1 MRSLQVLEHRV
12 EDCELCQSPGGEVIW
27 ESELCRVVVVGDPD
41 YPGFC
46 RVILNRH
53 VREMTDLSEQERIR
67 LMHVLFG
74 VEKAIRALYQPDKIN
89 LASLGNMT
97 PHLHWHVIPRWRD
110 DRHFPQP
117 VWATPQRSHAPQRSE
132 VDGRR
137 LADRIIDALRT
148 R

>member
-1 MRSLQVLEHRV
+1 MPEHRI

-27 ESELCRVVVVGDPD
+27 ESELCRVVAVGDPD

-53 VREMTDLSEQERIR
+53 VREMTDLSEDERIR

-74 VEKAIRALYQPDKIN
+74 VERAIRALYQPDKIN

-117 VWATPQRSHAPQRSE
+117 VWATPQRAQAPLRRA
-132 VDGRR
+132 VDGRH
-137 LADRIIDALRT
+137 LADQIINALRT

>member
-1 MRSLQVLEHRV
+1 VLEHRV

-27 ESELCRVVVVGDPD
+27 ESELCRVVAVGDPD

-53 VREMTDLSEQERIR
+53 VREMTDLSEEERIR

-74 VEKAIRALYQPDKIN
+74 VERAIRALYQPDKIN

-110 DRHFPQP
+110 DRHFPNP
-117 VWATPQRSHAPQRSE
+117 VWATPQRPHAPHRRE
-132 VDGRR
+132 VDGRH
-137 LADRIIDALRT
+137 LADQIINALRT

>member
-1 MRSLQVLEHRV
+1 MLEHRV

-27 ESELCRVVVVGDPD
+27 ESELCRVVAVGDPD

-97 PHLHWHVIPRWRD
+97 PHLHWHVIPRWHD
-110 DRHFPQP
+110 DRHFPHP
-117 VWATPQRSHAPQRSE
+117 VWATPQRPQAPHRRE
-132 VDGRR
+132 VDGHH
-137 LADRIIDALRT
+137 LADQIINALRT

>member
-1 MRSLQVLEHRV
+1 VLEHRV
-12 EDCELCQSPGGEVIW
+12 EDCELCQALGGEVIW
-27 ESELCRVVVVGDPD
+27 ESELCRVVAVGDPD

-110 DRHFPQP
+110 DRHFPNP
-117 VWATPQRSHAPQRSE
+117 VWAAPQRPQAQHRRA
-132 VDGRR
+132 VDGRH
-137 LADRIIDALRT
+137 LADQIINALRT

>member
-1 MRSLQVLEHRV
+1 MLEHRV
-12 EDCELCQSPGGEVIW
+12 EDCELCQSPGGELIW
-27 ESELCRVVVVGDPD
+27 ESELCRVVAVGDPD

-53 VREMTDLSEQERIR
+53 VREMTDLSEDERIR

-110 DRHFPQP
+110 DRHFPNP
-117 VWATPQRSHAPQRSE
+117 VWAAPQRPQAE
-132 VDGRR
+132 RRRAVDGRH
-137 LADRIIDALRT
+137 LADQIINALRT